1 MAKKKRKQ
9 FRDFESSAM
18 LEGFKEPYVCI
29 TKSMLTSEKWANLN
43 YSSKLVY
50 LYMKLWSYG
59 RQEFKFSY
67 SLALN
72 IVGSKTTYKKSI
84 DELVANGFTVNRRN
98 LTTIN
103 LLSSGES
110 NVKRRT
116 KNVMNSNRNNKN
128 ITYTRYRHNIQ
139 VYKQMVYVNIMVI
152 YY

>member
-29 TKSMLTSEKWANLN
+29 TKSMLTSEKWASLN

-50 LYMKLWSYG
+50 IHMKLWSYG

-72 IVGSKTTYKKSI
+72 IVGSRTTYKKSI
-84 DELVANGFTVNRRN
+84 DELVNNGFIEIIRISRTPGIG
-98 LTTIN
+98 TIY
-103 LLSSGES
+103 
-110 NVKRRT
+110 KFT
-116 KNVMNSNRNNKN
+116 NKW
-128 ITYTRYRHNIQ
+128 Y
-139 VYKQMVYVNIMVI
+139 M
-152 YY
+152 